1 MEWLYNWDAPE
12 RERERVPTKNVM
24 ILVMTLPAL
33 PKLPR
38 RCPARLATW
47 HRQRSCETVRMCSR
61 FSFLSFLCIG
71 NRGYTAWA
79 NMYSLLKQHSGKQGG
94 AYARQRHMAR
104 VQYIWPVSIVSTLDD
119 LDLISQE
126 VHLPSKGIIV
136 SYHSMATIDLFQLP
150 LPLPTVPLG
159 FTSCCFQLHSC
170 LQNSPNIKHTQ
181 HTFHLDSF
189 DTFYNPTG
197 ASRYVKT
204 IAVFFGWK

>member
-1 MEWLYNWDAPE
+1 
-12 RERERVPTKNVM
+12 
-24 ILVMTLPAL
+24 
-33 PKLPR
+33 
-38 RCPARLATW
+38 
-47 HRQRSCETVRMCSR
+47 
-61 FSFLSFLCIG
+61 
-71 NRGYTAWA
+71 
-79 NMYSLLKQHSGKQGG
+79 MYSLLKQHSGKQGG

-126 VHLPSKGIIV
+126 VPPPKQRHDCQ

-150 LPLPTVPLG
+150 LPLLTVPLG

-170 LQNSPNIKHTQ
+170 LQNSLNIKHTK

-197 ASRYVKT
+197 ASRCVKI
-204 IAVFFGWK
+204 IAVFSGCREPILSASFGCSRKECALSRWQCFVQSVFRMTSISSM